1 MEEKDVNNIAS
12 AVSNAL
18 AKLNADTTA
27 AKEKAHPE
35 HINEKILS
43 EVFKC
48 PDCGTE
54 VKGGIAF
61 CQACGCPLEWED

>member
-27 AKEKAHPE
+27 AKEKKDKE
-35 HINEKILS
+35 EKPGIS
-43 EVFKC
+43 EEIFKC
-48 PDCGTE
+48 PECDAP
-54 VKGGIAF
+54 VKGGIGF
-61 CQACGCPLEWED
+61 CQACGCPLEWEN